1 MHCDILNQQLHNWKA
16 YVDRDYSM
24 IASRYYAF
32 KNRKRPIPPPISY
45 QVSGKSD
52 YTESYIPNACTMG
65 ISNGMRIYIE

>member
-1 MHCDILNQQLHNWKA
+1 MHFDILNQQLRNWKN

-32 KNRKRPIPPPISY
+32 NNRNRHIPPQMPY
-45 QVSGKSD
+45 QASGMED
-52 YTESYIPNACTMG
+52 YTESYIPYACKMG